1 MAEVAKKLR
10 IGDIASRAGVSSRA
24 LRYYEEKHLLMPE
37 RTTSGQRV
45 YDISAVDRV
54 LFIQQLFAAGL
65 SSRTILSVLPCIDSG
80 HASPEILDVLV
91 AERDRIAHGIAEL
104 AQTQAQLDR
113 LISLT
118 LEANPG
124 IRRTGLTSAAVR

>member
-1 MAEVAKKLR
+1 MAELSKKLR
-10 IGDIASRAGVSSRA
+10 IGDIATRAGVSSRS

-45 YDISAVDRV
+45 YDISAVARV
-54 LFIQQLFAAGL
+54 QFIQQLFAAGL
-65 SSRTILSVLPCIDSG
+65 SSRTILDVLPCVDSG
-80 HASPEILDVLV
+80 HASPEVLAVLV

-104 AQTQAQLDR
+104 NQAQAQLDR

-118 LEANPG
+118 LEANPD
-124 IRRTGLTSAAVR
+124 IRHPGAVAAAAR

>member
-1 MAEVAKKLR
+1 MAEVMKKLR
-10 IGDIASRAGVSSRA
+10 IGDVASRAGVTSRA

-37 RTTSGQRV
+37 RSASGQRV

-65 SSRTILSVLPCIDSG
+65 SSRTILDVLPCMDSG

-91 AERDRIAHGIAEL
+91 AERDRIALGIAEL
-104 AQTQAQLDR
+104 SQAHAELER
-113 LISLT
+113 MISVT
-118 LEANPG
+118 VESNPD
-124 IRRTGLTSAAVR
+124 IRHTSQSAAAVL

>member
-1 MAEVAKKLR
+1 MAEVSRKLR

-24 LRYYEEKHLLMPE
+24 LRYYEEKRLLMPE

-45 YDISAVDRV
+45 YDISAVARV

-65 SSRTILSVLPCIDSG
+65 SSRTILGVLPCIDSG

-91 AERDRIAHGIAEL
+91 TERDRIAHGIAEL
-104 AQTQAQLDR
+104 TQTQAQLDR
-113 LISLT
+113 IIALT
-118 LEANPG
+118 LEANPD
-124 IRRTGLTSAAVR
+124 IRQPVRTAAAAR